1 MILRILCAAL
11 VAIFLTGCNR
21 DADNSI
27 VPPPIALNSEAMGV
41 FCGMNLLEHPG
52 PKGQIITAGR
62 MDPFWFTSVRDTVAF
77 TLMPDQ
83 PRDIRAIYVSDMARA
98 TSWQDPGATNW
109 IDARKAF
116 FVIESR
122 KHGGMGAAEAV
133 PFGNREA
140 AAAFAATNGGRVV
153 TFTQIPSAYVLGS
166 DAPGDQSEHG
176 RPDVRLN

>member
-1 MILRILCAAL
+1 MMAAL
-11 VAIFLTGCNR
+11 LLPGCNQNT
-21 DADNSI
+21 ANTA
-27 VPPPIALNSEAMGV
+27 PPPPVALNQDAMGV

-62 MDPFWFTSVRDTVAF
+62 MDPFWFTSVRDTKAF

-98 TSWQDPGATNW
+98 PSWDNPGPTNW
-109 IDARKAF
+109 IDAHKAV

-122 KHGGMGAAEAV
+122 KQGGMGASEAV

-140 AAAFAATNGGRVV
+140 ADGFVAANGGRVV
-153 TFTQIPSAYVLGS
+153 TFAEIPSAYVLGS
-166 DAPGDQSEHG
+166 DNAGERAEQSDAQP
-176 RPDVRLN
+176 R